1 MQEYEHLYF
10 NEDIHISIVF
20 NYTAV
25 RQSFLKE
32 LRQYFPVEK
41 LHLDPGS
48 GIGATIFIISENR
61 SLVEMMTSATKC
73 TSQLISLE
81 NRIPEYH
88 ISFLRQS
95 FSNLKYFNLSS
106 DPYMRN
112 FLHWLLRQSEILQW
126 KIE

>member
-32 LRQYFPVEK
+32 FQQYFPVEK

-95 FSNLKYFNLSS
+95 FSKQYSTVS
-106 DPYMRN
+106 D
-112 FLHWLLRQSEILQW
+112 IL
-126 KIE
+126 

>member
-10 NEDIHISIVF
+10 NEDIYISIVF

-41 LHLDPGS
+41 LHLDQGS

-81 NRIPEYH
+81 DRIPEYH

-95 FSNLKYFNLSS
+95 FSKQYSTVS
-106 DPYMRN
+106 D
-112 FLHWLLRQSEILQW
+112 IL
-126 KIE
+126 

>member
-10 NEDIHISIVF
+10 NEDIHTSIVF

-41 LHLDPGS
+41 LLHLDPGS

-95 FSNLKYFNLSS
+95 FSKQYSTVS
-106 DPYMRN
+106 D
-112 FLHWLLRQSEILQW
+112 IL
-126 KIE
+126 

>member
-10 NEDIHISIVF
+10 NEDIQDIHISTVF
-20 NYTAV
+20 NCTAV
-25 RQSFLKE
+25 RQRFLKE

-48 GIGATIFIISENR
+48 GIGAKFFIISENS
-61 SLVEMMTSATKC
+61 SLVDMMTSAAKC

-88 ISFLRQS
+88 VSF
-95 FSNLKYFNLSS
+95 
-106 DPYMRN
+106 
-112 FLHWLLRQSEILQW
+112 
-126 KIE
+126 

>member
-48 GIGATIFIISENR
+48 GIGATIFIISENL
-61 SLVEMMTSATKC
+61 SLVEMMTSTTKC

-81 NRIPEYH
+81 NRRTREQDTRIPHKFFAAEFFQTVFYS
-88 ISFLRQS
+88 I
-95 FSNLKYFNLSS
+95 
-106 DPYMRN
+106 
-112 FLHWLLRQSEILQW
+112 
-126 KIE
+126 

>member
-32 LRQYFPVEK
+32 LRQYFPVET

-48 GIGATIFIISENR
+48 GIGATIFIISGDR

-95 FSNLKYFNLSS
+95 FSKQFSTVS
-106 DPYMRN
+106 D
-112 FLHWLLRQSEILQW
+112 IL
-126 KIE
+126 

>member
-10 NEDIHISIVF
+10 NEDIHISTVF
-20 NYTAV
+20 NCTAV
-25 RQSFLKE
+25 RQKFLKE

-41 LHLDPGS
+41 LHLDLLGS
-48 GIGATIFIISENR
+48 GIGATFFKISENR

-88 ISFLRQS
+88 ISFSRQS
-95 FSNLKYFNLSS
+95 FSKQYSTVS
-106 DPYMRN
+106 D
-112 FLHWLLRQSEILQW
+112 IL
-126 KIE
+126 

>member
-41 LHLDPGS
+41 LHLDPR
-48 GIGATIFIISENR
+48 IGATIFIISENR
-61 SLVEMMTSATKC
+61 SLVEMITSATKC

-95 FSNLKYFNLSS
+95 FSKQYSTVS
-106 DPYMRN
+106 D
-112 FLHWLLRQSEILQW
+112 IV
-126 KIE
+126 

>member
-1 MQEYEHLYF
+1 MTSLIPFVQILVCK
-10 NEDIHISIVF
+10 NMNICILMKI
-20 NYTAV
+20 YTSQSFLIT
-25 RQSFLKE
+25 QSFLKE

-95 FSNLKYFNLSS
+95 FSKQYSTVS
-106 DPYMRN
+106 D
-112 FLHWLLRQSEILQW
+112 IL
-126 KIE
+126 